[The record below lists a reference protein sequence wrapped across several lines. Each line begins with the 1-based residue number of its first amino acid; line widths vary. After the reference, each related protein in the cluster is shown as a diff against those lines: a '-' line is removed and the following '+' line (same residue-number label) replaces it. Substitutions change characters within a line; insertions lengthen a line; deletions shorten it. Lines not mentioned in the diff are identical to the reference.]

1 LSRGSGMSGKAH
13 GVEFESRGDGQF
25 ALRGELSFQTAIAAL
40 DASKGLFSPHREL
53 DIDLAGVGRVD
64 SAGLALLLEWVSWAR
79 SQSRTVRFRNIPQQI
94 LSMAQMSEVESMLPG
109 ASG

>member
-1 LSRGSGMSGKAH
+1 MSREPGTAGKSQR
-13 GVEFESRGDGQF
+13 VEFESHGDGRF
-25 ALRGELSFQTAIAAL
+25 ALRGELSFHTAIRAL
-40 DASKGLFSPHREL
+40 DASKGLFAPHRDLE
-53 DIDLAGVGRVD
+53 IDLAGVGRVD